1 MGSQPYDAAMSVS
14 SAAVPARARSS
25 TALALA
31 GMVTLA
37 AAMGIGRFAF
47 TPVLPMMRADA
58 GLTLAA
64 AGWLA
69 SANYVGYFVG
79 ALAAVWLRVSP
90 AALVRGSL
98 VAIAVLTAAMGLTVE
113 LGVWLLL
120 RFLAGVASAWALV
133 FSSAW
138 VLQRLAARGRPA
150 LGAVMFAGVGVGIVL
165 AGLLTLG
172 FLAAAWSS
180 ARAWMALGAAAL
192 VLAAAAW
199 PAYAADEAPAP
210 GRSAPEHPLRA
221 ARRHGRLVAC
231 YGAFGFG
238 YIIPATFLPEMAKEA
253 VGNPAV
259 FGWAWPLFGVAG
271 GVSVLVAGRLS
282 AWFSDRAL
290 WAAGSAVMA
299 AGVAVP
305 VVVPGIVG
313 IALSALA
320 VGGTFLVVTVAAMQE
335 ARRAAPDA
343 AASLIAAM
351 TAVFALGQIAGPVVA
366 GALVERQGS
375 FAAALVAA
383 ALLLGASAWALAPS
397 RRREETKP

>member
-1 MGSQPYDAAMSVS
+1 
-14 SAAVPARARSS
+14 
-25 TALALA
+25 
-31 GMVTLA
+31 
-37 AAMGIGRFAF
+37 
-47 TPVLPMMRADA
+47 
-58 GLTLAA
+58 
-64 AGWLA
+64 
-69 SANYVGYFVG
+69 
-79 ALAAVWLRVSP
+79 
-90 AALVRGSL
+90 
-98 VAIAVLTAAMGLTVE
+98 
-113 LGVWLLL
+113 
-120 RFLAGVASAWALV
+120 
-133 FSSAW
+133 
-138 VLQRLAARGRPA
+138 
-150 LGAVMFAGVGVGIVL
+150 
-165 AGLLTLG
+165 
-172 FLAAAWSS
+172 
-180 ARAWMALGAAAL
+180 
-192 VLAAAAW
+192 
-199 PAYAADEAPAP
+199 
-210 GRSAPEHPLRA
+210 
-221 ARRHGRLVAC
+221 
-231 YGAFGFG
+231 
-238 YIIPATFLPEMAKEA
+238 MAKEA
-253 VGNPAV
+253 VANPAV

-305 VVVPGIVG
+305 VVMPGIVG

-397 RRREETKP
+397 RRREETRP

>member
-1 MGSQPYDAAMSVS
+1 MSAS
-14 SAAVPARARSS
+14 SATVSGRALTSP
-25 TALALA
+25 ALALA

-79 ALAAVWLRVSP
+79 ALMAVWLRASP

-98 VAIAVLTAAMGLTVE
+98 LAIAVLTAAMGVSSE
-113 LGVWLLL
+113 LGVWLAL

-138 VLQRLAARGRPA
+138 VLHRLAAQGRPA
-150 LGAVMFAGVGVGIVL
+150 LGAVMFAGVGAGIVL

-180 ARAWMALGAAAL
+180 AQAWVALGAAAL
-192 VLAAAAW
+192 ALTAAAW
-199 PAYAADEAPAP
+199 PAYRSGEAPAP

-221 ARRHGRLVAC
+221 ARRHLRLVAC

-238 YIIPATFLPEMAKEA
+238 YIIPATFLPEMAKAA
-253 VGNPAV
+253 VADPAV

-271 GVSVLVAGRLS
+271 AVSVLAAGRLS
-282 AWFSDRAL
+282 ARFSDRAL
-290 WAAGSAVMA
+290 WAAGSAVMGV
-299 AGVAVP
+299 GVALP
-305 VVVPGIVG
+305 VVLPGIAG
-313 IALSALA
+313 IVLSALA

-343 AASLIAAM
+343 AASLMAAM

-397 RRREETKP
+397 GRREETQR